1 MTPKKIRVF
10 EIGKSTA
17 GVGEY
22 LRWLATG
29 FDKTQFALTFACMS
43 EGGDAL
49 AAELTQ
55 IEGVTAFSIPMNR
68 YKIAPL
74 SDLRALLRLRRA
86 IQGGSFDLIHA
97 HATKPGFMARLA
109 AIGTGIPVI
118 YSPHCFAFHAGVHPL
133 AARGIA
139 LFERSAA
146 RWLTCKII
154 TVARAEVDLAQ
165 RYRVGST
172 EQFIT
177 IHSGIDTTLFD
188 VSRQKTAA
196 RDDLNIPPDVPLV
209 GAVGR
214 MSRQKNP
221 LLFVQAAAIIH
232 GQAPHVHFI
241 WIGDGPLM
249 TAAKSLAVES
259 GLTKILHFPGMR
271 NDIPELLGALDLF
284 VLPSDWE
291 AFPLTILEAMAARL
305 PVVATDVMGVPE
317 IVIPGK
323 TGLLVPPND
332 AHALANAA
340 MQLLADPKHAKIM
353 GECGRQH
360 IESAFSRQQM
370 IRSIAE
376 AYQRTVA

>member
-22 LRWLATG
+22 LRWLAAG
-29 FDKTQFALTFACMS
+29 LDKTQFALTFACMS

-49 AAELTQ
+49 AAKLAQ

-74 SDLRALLRLRRA
+74 SDLRALLRLRRE
-86 IQGGSFDLIHA
+86 IRRGNFDLIHA
-97 HATKPGFMARLA
+97 HASKPGFMARLA
-109 AIGTGIPVI
+109 AIGTGIPAI
-118 YSPHCFAFHAGVHPL
+118 YSPHCFAFHAGAHSL

-139 LFERSAA
+139 FFERGAA
-146 RWLTCKII
+146 RWLTSKII
-154 TVARAEVDLAQ
+154 AVAHAEVVLAQ

-177 IHSGIDTTLFD
+177 IHSGIDTAPFD
-188 VSRQKTAA
+188 IPVQKAAA

-221 LLFVQAAAIIH
+221 LLFVQAAALIH
-232 GQAPHVHFI
+232 ARLPQAHFI
-241 WIGDGPLM
+241 WVGDGPLM

-259 GLTKILHFPGMR
+259 GLTKILHFPGKR

-305 PVVATDVMGVPE
+305 PVVATDVMGIPE

-323 TGLLVPPND
+323 TGLLIPPND
-332 AHALANAA
+332 APALANAII
-340 MQLLADPKHAKIM
+340 QLLANPNHAKIM

-360 IESAFSRQQM
+360 VESAFSRQQM